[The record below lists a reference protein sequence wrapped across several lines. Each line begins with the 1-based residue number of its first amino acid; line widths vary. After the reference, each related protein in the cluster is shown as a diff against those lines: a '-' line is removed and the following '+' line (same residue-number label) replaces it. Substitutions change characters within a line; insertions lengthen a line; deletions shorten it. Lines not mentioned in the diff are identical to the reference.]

1 MKAIVTRQNND
12 GTFDSVGMNN
22 RIVLGPYKNLQTI
35 KILAF
40 QFAGSRAYR
49 IELYNTDNLFG
60 EPHRVLRFAATPNEE
75 K

>member
-12 GTFDSVGMNN
+12 GTFDSVGMDN
-22 RIVLGPYKNLQTI
+22 RIVLGPHKNLQTI

-49 IELYNTDNLFG
+49 IELYYGDSILG
-60 EPHRVLRFAATPNEE
+60 EPARVLRFAATSNEE